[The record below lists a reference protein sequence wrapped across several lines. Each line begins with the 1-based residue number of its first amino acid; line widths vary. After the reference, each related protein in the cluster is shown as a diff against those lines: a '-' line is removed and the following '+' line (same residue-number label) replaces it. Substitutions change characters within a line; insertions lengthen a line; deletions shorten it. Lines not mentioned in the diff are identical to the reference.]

1 MAIIWC
7 VLPYMYVYQNCQGI
21 TIYICLASVLKVSSC
36 IVALNH
42 YATRNIPWERER
54 EFTVLLI
61 NLIILLYCLKQREH
75 S

>member
-21 TIYICLASVLKVSSC
+21 TCLASVFKVSSC

-54 EFTVLLI
+54 EREFTVKTV
-61 NLIILLYCLKQREH
+61 NQFIIKFLFCIV
-75 S
+75 